1 MAIQTNGKSSTGT
14 SGVLALAW
22 LLATVS
28 FAAPWPAYAGEHAV
42 LVVRDDGVT
51 VTFQVEIAGTAA
63 ERAQGLMQRAALDAR
78 TGMLFDFGHE
88 TAIRMW
94 MKDTLIPL
102 DMLFVGEGGGIRYI
116 AANTVPY
123 SEALIVAPEPARY
136 VLEINAGEAAR
147 FGLQAGD
154 TLVLRRR

>member
-1 MAIQTNGKSSTGT
+1 MTVRTNGESSTGI
-14 SGVLALAW
+14 SGILALSC

-28 FAAPWPAYAGEHAV
+28 FAVLWPAYAGEHAV

-51 VTFQVEIAGTAA
+51 VAFQVEIAATAA
-63 ERAQGLMQRAALDAR
+63 ERAQGLMQRTALDAR
-78 TGMLFDFGHE
+78 TGMLFDFGRE

-94 MKDTLIPL
+94 MKNTLIPL
-102 DMLFVGEGGGIRYI
+102 DMLFIGEGGGIRYI
-116 AANTVPY
+116 AANTVPN

-136 VLEINAGEAAR
+136 VLEINAGDAAR
-147 FGLQAGD
+147 FGLQPGD

>member
-1 MAIQTNGKSSTGT
+1 MTTQTNGESSTGI
-14 SGVLALAW
+14 SGILALSC

-28 FAAPWPAYAGEHAV
+28 FAAPWPAYAGAYAV

-78 TGMLFDFGHE
+78 TGMLFDFGRE

-94 MKDTLIPL
+94 MKNTRIPL

-154 TLVLRRR
+154 TLLLRRR